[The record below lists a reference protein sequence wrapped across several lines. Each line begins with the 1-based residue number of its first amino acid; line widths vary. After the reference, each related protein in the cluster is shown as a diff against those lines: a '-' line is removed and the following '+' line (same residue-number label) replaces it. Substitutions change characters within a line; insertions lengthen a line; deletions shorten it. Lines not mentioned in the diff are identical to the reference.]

1 MDLAKRLG
9 LTRGRVRIARQR
21 YLQEGEGWTRK
32 GNKILLTHAGV
43 EKLLGVFQVSQEE
56 VPETEYVDLVVV
68 RFWTNPRLL
77 GCVYAKDY
85 QAAEL
90 RNYLPAKL
98 VNLTVRETKNFKR
111 GMLVPAKKH
120 PGELRTGG
128 CKKAGETE
136 NTGKKHPGGGGTLTN
151 YRVYQQTWPGL
162 RETRLWPRLET
173 YTKVY

>member
-98 VNLTVRETKNFKR
+98 VTLTVRETKNFKR

-120 PGELRTGG
+120 PGEALWSLA
-128 CKKAGETE
+128 CKLPRY
-136 NTGKKHPGGGGTLTN
+136 PG
-151 YRVYQQTWPGL
+151 RF
-162 RETRLWPRLET
+162 
-173 YTKVY
+173 